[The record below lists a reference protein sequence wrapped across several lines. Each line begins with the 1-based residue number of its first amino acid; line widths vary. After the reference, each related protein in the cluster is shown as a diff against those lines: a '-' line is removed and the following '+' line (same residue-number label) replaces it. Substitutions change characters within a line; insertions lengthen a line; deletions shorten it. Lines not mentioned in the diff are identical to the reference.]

1 MDYEEIWSTCC
12 NSCRLGFAHSCFVSS
27 DGKIPLGRTLC
38 SDSTCSKRHSAKF
51 KAWQNFS
58 EWQWYNLF
66 GRDYAKIGYVLD
78 DDQSIRYY
86 VDYHDF
92 YLGNIIVDG
101 KLNAI
106 EKMYYKQVRKGFG
119 YELVIEK
126 LEDGVDI

>member
-1 MDYEEIWSTCC
+1 M
-12 NSCRLGFAHSCFVSS
+12 
-27 DGKIPLGRTLC
+27 
-38 SDSTCSKRHSAKF
+38 
-51 KAWQNFS
+51 
-58 EWQWYNLF
+58 F

-106 EKMYYKQVRKGFG
+106 EKMYYKHVRKGFG
-119 YELVIEK
+119 SELVIEE
-126 LEDGVDI
+126 LENGVDMGVKQND